1 MEEMIMRQQSLV
13 TSLGLFVFLVFSA
26 PAQAEITVQFVGPD
40 RYTDAGDRKSAIERN
55 LRTLER
61 YLKTFGQPC
70 LRPGE
75 TLEIRVFDVDL
86 AGRIEWRARAGS
98 DLRVLRE
105 STWPRLDLN
114 YLWRDAAG
122 NTIGEGRELASDM
135 NYLRGSAFV
144 RHDLDDLPYEKIM
157 LRDWLRKRFC
167 RD

>member
-1 MEEMIMRQQSLV
+1 MRQQFLV
-13 TSLGLFVFLVFSA
+13 TGLGLSVFLMTMTGA
-26 PAQAEITVQFVGPD
+26 PAQAEITVQFVAPD
-40 RYTDAGDRKSAIERN
+40 RYTDAGDRKSATERN

-70 LRPGE
+70 LRAGE
-75 TLEIRVFDVDL
+75 TLVIQVFDVDL

-98 DLRVLRE
+98 DLRVMHE
-105 STWPRLDLN
+105 SSWPRLDLN

-122 NTIGEGRELASDM
+122 NTIGEGREHVADM
-135 NYLRGSAFV
+135 NYLRSSAFV